1 MVPTGL
7 QEEDDKYDE
16 YMVIDGVVEKV
27 GSWEVNLE
35 GYATVS
41 YVDDELA
48 KKVDAKTG
56 ERLITDEEAAK
67 LGTIEEGAQ
76 KNYITSIDESQLKI
90 ENGNLS
96 IKSINM
102 NAVTNLEETLNSKA
116 TNDQLVIVNT
126 KVTNLETLLNNKITN
141 HENRIAKLEGQLTWA
156 SLIDD
161 ENA

>member
-35 GYATVS
+35 GYATVN

-48 KKVDAKTG
+48 KKVDVEDGK
-56 ERLITDEEAAK
+56 RLITDEEAAK

-76 KNYITSIDESQLKI
+76 KNYITSIDENQLKI

-116 TNDQLVIVNT
+116 TND
-126 KVTNLETLLNNKITN
+126 
-141 HENRIAKLEGQLTWA
+141 
-156 SLIDD
+156 
-161 ENA
+161 